1 MSMKKRTFA
10 DNDRDLIIALTD
22 DYLNVY
28 RVTPEEGSI
37 DVIKL
42 DGFITEGI
50 EGSMEGLS
58 YATLLD
64 NYTKSR
70 VYAEDQEMFKSE
82 LNLDHIQEVLKY
94 KNIFQGRYRVVEN
107 GEIHYYAYKY
117 VKVSAE
123 DEQLRLVAAFR
134 NVDAIENKDRKR
146 IAELEK
152 LKGILATSE
161 IATWELKTG
170 RDGITRLYA
179 DDKMKQLMGV
189 PKEAKISA
197 EELIEILVSGINPAD
212 MAAFGKYDNQLHA
225 GLRSECTYRWT
236 HPFLGER
243 YIRCGG
249 VKVESDNDN
258 VFVANGYH
266 YDVTD
271 QVTRENRS
279 SQIIRS
285 FAHSYEFINYIH
297 LPEGTFFTYSDKG
310 ADNEDI
316 IDILLSGDVYRAI
329 EVTCNNFV
337 SEEHRDMVVTFL
349 DLNTIDERMK
359 HSNVLLCQFKNKG
372 EEWYETSFSVA
383 ERGEGG
389 TITDLLWAVRK
400 IDDEK
405 QVEIRRQKQ
414 LEDNIAANKAK
425 TKFLHNMSH
434 EIRTPLNALF
444 GFAQLLGLPDGTWS
458 DEEKE
463 TYNNYVY
470 SSYSMLDMLISD
482 IIDIADSEHGNYRVE
497 ITETAVNNVCANSI
511 MSVDYRKP
519 EGVEMYYT
527 SEVPNDYIVQSDGR
541 RIQQVLTNFLT
552 NACKNTKEGEIHLHC
567 SNTENP
573 GKLTFSVTDTGIGVP
588 KEKADLIFNRFI
600 KLDQNMQ
607 GAGLGLNICVTIA
620 NKLGGE
626 VYLDKTYTNGARFVF
641 TIEDKKS

>member
-1 MSMKKRTFA
+1 MEKMNYK
-10 DNDRDLIIALTD
+10 DNGRDLISALAD

-28 RVTPEEGSI
+28 RAIPDEGTV

-42 DGFITEGI
+42 DGYVTDDIKD
-50 EGSMEGLS
+50 SWEGLS
-58 YATLLD
+58 YVGMLD
-64 NYTKSR
+64 TYTRNR
-70 VYAEDQEMFKSE
+70 VYIEDQAMFKSDLSLE
-82 LNLDHIQEVLKY
+82 HIKEVFKE
-94 KNIFQGRYRVVEN
+94 KNIFQGRYRVLEN

-123 DEQLRLVAAFR
+123 GEQLRLVAAFR

-146 IAELEK
+146 LAELEK
-152 LKGILATSE
+152 LKGILANSE
-161 IATWELKTG
+161 IGTWELKTG
-170 RDGITRLYA
+170 HDGKTRLYV
-179 DDKMKQLMGV
+179 DKKMKQLMGV
-189 PKEAKISA
+189 HKDSKMTP
-197 EELIEILVSGINPAD
+197 EELLEMLLSRINPSD
-212 MAAFGKYDNQLHA
+212 MDIFGKYDSQLQA
-225 GLRSECTYRWT
+225 GIRSECTYRWN

-249 VKVESDNDN
+249 VKVESDE
-258 VFVANGYH
+258 VFSANGYH

-297 LPEGTFFTYSDKG
+297 LPEGTFFTYSDKVSE
-310 ADNEDI
+310 DEDI
-316 IDILLSGDVYRAI
+316 IDILMSGDAYRAT
-329 EVTCNNFV
+329 EVMCNNFV
-337 SEEHRDMVVTFL
+337 SDEHRDMVVTFL
-349 DLNTIDERMK
+349 NLDSANERMK
-359 HSNVLLCQFKNKG
+359 HSNVLICQFKNKS
-372 EEWYETSFSVA
+372 EVWYETSFSVA
-383 ERGEGG
+383 GRDKEGN
-389 TITDLLWAVRK
+389 IIDLLWAVRK

-458 DEEKE
+458 EEEKD

-470 SSYSMLDMLISD
+470 SSYNMLDMLISD
-482 IIDIADSEHGNYRVE
+482 IIDIADSEHGNYHVE
-497 ITETAVNNVCANSI
+497 ITETAVNNVLANSI

-519 EGVEMYYT
+519 DGVEMFYT
-527 SEVPNDYIVQSDGR
+527 SDLPDDYTVQSDGR

-552 NACKNTKEGEIHLHC
+552 NACKNTTEGKIHLHC

-573 GKLTFSVTDTGIGVP
+573 GKITFSVADTGKGVP

-600 KLDQNMQ
+600 KLDENMQ
-607 GAGLGLNICVTIA
+607 GAGLGLNICLTIA

-626 VYLDKTYTNGARFVF
+626 VYLDKTYTKGARFVF
-641 TIEDKKS
+641 TIEDKK